1 MASVR
6 IDVSKACEELR
17 RKIASMFSV
26 DGAGGIAVQGSI
38 KQIKEELEK
47 KLPEDYIV
55 AENSEDPSELA
66 VLKKGDLEQ
75 LGVYVCSFCA
85 SVFKSEIERN
95 VHQRV
100 HLFGFG

>member
-1 MASVR
+1 VVR

-17 RKIASMFSV
+17 RKIASLFSV
-26 DGAGGIAVQGSI
+26 DGAGAIVVQGDI
-38 KQIKEELEK
+38 KRVKEQLEK
-47 KLPEDYIV
+47 QLPEDYVV
-55 AENSEDPSELA
+55 AENSEEPGELV

-75 LGVYVCSFCA
+75 LGLYICSFCP

>member
-1 MASVR
+1 MVR

-17 RKIASMFSV
+17 RKIASLFSV
-26 DGAGGIAVQGSI
+26 EGAGAIVVQGDI
-38 KQIKEELEK
+38 RQVKERLEK
-47 KLPEDYIV
+47 QLPEGYI
-55 AENSEDPSELA
+55 ATENSEDPDELA

-75 LGVYVCSFCA
+75 LGLYICSFCP